1 MQISKDEKGT
11 LNRMKDF
18 WTEGLQNHRKG
29 KLKKLAVFI
38 GFVVIAIIIL
48 ILIMI
53 YMYNLKFRRWC
64 DENLLKREIYQKDT
78 KMIELDGDENAQ
90 IYAYDKYICILRKKT
105 LEFYNKMG
113 SKVETIDID
122 INKAMFTSQGRYMAI
137 AEENGQKFYLI
148 CGKEKLFENEI
159 DGNIS
164 HVNVS
169 KSGYISIVISNASYK
184 SIIGVYNKKGTEV
197 FKKNLVL
204 SRVADVSISQDGK
217 YLAIAEIDVSGILI
231 QSRIQVVSI
240 ESAQTKPDEAVLYK
254 YEAPID
260 KLILNIEYQEMG
272 KIICMYNDS
281 IEVLQED
288 KNSKLVELKDK
299 NISFV
304 TVGLN
309 NRIATLEEISTG
321 DFTSDTKVNII
332 NPITT
337 KSRQYISKN
346 VAKSIKT
353 YENKIA
359 INFGTE
365 LHIIGI
371 NGLLIKKYISE
382 TEINDI
388 VLTDSLLGVVYR
400 DKIQIINL

>member
-1 MQISKDEKGT
+1 
-11 LNRMKDF
+11 
-18 WTEGLQNHRKG
+18 
-29 KLKKLAVFI
+29 
-38 GFVVIAIIIL
+38 
-48 ILIMI
+48 
-53 YMYNLKFRRWC
+53 MYNLKFRRWC

>member
-1 MQISKDEKGT
+1 
-11 LNRMKDF
+11 
-18 WTEGLQNHRKG
+18 
-29 KLKKLAVFI
+29 
-38 GFVVIAIIIL
+38 
-48 ILIMI
+48 
-53 YMYNLKFRRWC
+53 
-64 DENLLKREIYQKDT
+64 
-78 KMIELDGDENAQ
+78 
-90 IYAYDKYICILRKKT
+90 
-105 LEFYNKMG
+105 
-113 SKVETIDID
+113 
-122 INKAMFTSQGRYMAI
+122 
-137 AEENGQKFYLI
+137 
-148 CGKEKLFENEI
+148 
-159 DGNIS
+159 
-164 HVNVS
+164 
-169 KSGYISIVISNASYK
+169 
-184 SIIGVYNKKGTEV
+184 
-197 FKKNLVL
+197 
-204 SRVADVSISQDGK
+204 
-217 YLAIAEIDVSGILI
+217 
-231 QSRIQVVSI
+231 
-240 ESAQTKPDEAVLYK
+240 
-254 YEAPID
+254 
-260 KLILNIEYQEMG
+260 MG